1 MGGTE
6 CKQWVELDV
15 KMGGTG
21 CKQWEELNVNYG
33 RNWM

>member
-1 MGGTE
+1 MGGIG

>member
-6 CKQWVELDV
+6 
-15 KMGGTG
+15 
-21 CKQWEELNVNYG
+21 CKQWEELNVNNG